1 MANRLHAGVDKQ
13 TTLIAVLAL
22 ILVTILCV
30 AMTIWYFC
38 ARAAG
43 VRQPFKWIDYNATN
57 LDSGPRNLPDSP
69 DELEMDER
77 PGSIEE
83 TTETLDGDTDA
94 DSNNFA
100 DVTPEAAL
108 EGENAPQQDNQNS
121 MYDFDSKHKVA
132 MQSANEFYDYEM
144 NIDDGEEVQS
154 EAE

>member
-1 MANRLHAGVDKQ
+1 MANGLHAGVDQ
-13 TTLIAVLAL
+13 RTLIAVAAL

-43 VRQPFKWIDYNATN
+43 VQQPFKWIDYNATN

-77 PGSIEE
+77 PGGVEE
-83 TTETLDGDTDA
+83 TETETLDGDTDT

-100 DVTPEAAL
+100 NIVPEVAL
-108 EGENAPQQDNQNS
+108 TGEDAPQEENQNS
-121 MYDFDSKHKVA
+121 LYDFDKYKVA
-132 MQSANEFYDYEM
+132 KMGVNEFYDYEM